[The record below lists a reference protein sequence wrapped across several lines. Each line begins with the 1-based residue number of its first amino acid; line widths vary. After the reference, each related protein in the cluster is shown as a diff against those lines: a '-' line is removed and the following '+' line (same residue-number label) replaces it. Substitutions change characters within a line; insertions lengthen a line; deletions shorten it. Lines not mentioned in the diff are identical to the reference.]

1 MLPSSSE
8 RSARSARSLRRHT
21 RNSAA
26 PWPNWCFSPLGS
38 SIKKG
43 VGNPPTR
50 WRNTS
55 SMYAPD
61 DILRRGMLIERRF
74 DDGRGA
80 GRNGPLLVDSAR
92 VLKEFQGLE

>member
-1 MLPSSSE
+1 
-8 RSARSARSLRRHT
+8 
-21 RNSAA
+21 
-26 PWPNWCFSPLGS
+26 
-38 SIKKG
+38 
-43 VGNPPTR
+43 
-50 WRNTS
+50 
-55 SMYAPD
+55 MYAPD